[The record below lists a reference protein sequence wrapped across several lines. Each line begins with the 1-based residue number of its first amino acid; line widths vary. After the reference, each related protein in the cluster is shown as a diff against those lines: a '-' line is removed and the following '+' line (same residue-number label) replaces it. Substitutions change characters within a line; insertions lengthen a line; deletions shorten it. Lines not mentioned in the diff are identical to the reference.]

1 MSEVALG
8 DLPADVR
15 ERLAGLPWSAT
26 VVYLEL
32 EAASGPRT
40 VRQLAYDMCRPE
52 RTVLSALRR
61 LHDAGLVSCDP
72 RHEDPPT
79 SEWSV
84 AE

>member
-1 MSEVALG
+1 MSDAALS
-8 DLPADVR
+8 DLPPDVR
-15 ERLAGLPWSAT
+15 DRLAELPWSAT

-40 VRQLAYDMCRPE
+40 VRKLAYDMCRSE

-61 LHDAGLVSCDP
+61 LHQADLVSCSP
-72 RHEDPPT
+72 RHRDPPT